1 MAVMGDRDF
10 RQAPPRHRLMR
21 AALPVALVT
30 AGFLLS
36 ACAGGSSS
44 GGSAG
49 GTDLIKVSVSNGEV
63 HPADHRED
71 VSVGDTVK
79 LTVSSD
85 RDDMVHVH
93 GVNIEKPVSAGGS
106 VTITFKVTDP
116 GIYEVETHESDL
128 TLLQIEAR

>member
-1 MAVMGDRDF
+1 MDRF
-10 RQAPPRHRLMR
+10 VLRL
-21 AALPVALVT
+21 AGALVLW
-30 AGFLLS
+30 LLALT

-49 GTDLIKVSVSNGEV
+49 GTDVIKVSVSNGKV

-85 RDDMVHVH
+85 RDDIVHVH

>member
-1 MAVMGDRDF
+1 MQVGLLA
-10 RQAPPRHRLMR
+10 
-21 AALPVALVT
+21 ALVT
-30 AGFLLS
+30 AGCLLS
-36 ACAGGSSS
+36 ACAGSSPD
-44 GGSAG
+44 GGAGG
-49 GTDLIKVSVSNGEV
+49 GTDVINVSVSNGRV

-85 RDDMVHVH
+85 RDDIVHVH

>member
-1 MAVMGDRDF
+1 MRTALAAAV
-10 RQAPPRHRLMR
+10 
-21 AALPVALVT
+21 VT
-30 AGFLLS
+30 AGCLLS
-36 ACAGGSSS
+36 ACAGASSS

-49 GTDLIKVSVSNGEV
+49 GTDVINVAVSNGKV

-85 RDDMVHVH
+85 QDDIVHVH

>member
-1 MAVMGDRDF
+1 
-10 RQAPPRHRLMR
+10 MR
-21 AALPVALVT
+21 IIAALVLSLLALT
-30 AGFLLS
+30 

-49 GTDLIKVSVSNGEV
+49 GTDVINVAVSNGKV

-85 RDDMVHVH
+85 RDDIVHVH
-93 GVNIEKPVSAGGS
+93 GVNIEKPVSAGAS

>member
-1 MAVMGDRDF
+1 VSDRDL
-10 RQAPPRHRLMR
+10 RWAPQRRHTREPLH
-21 AALPVALVT
+21 AALVVALVLS
-30 AGFLLS
+30 LL
-36 ACAGGSSS
+36 ALTGCAAGSSS
-44 GGSAG
+44 GGSSG
-49 GTDLIKVSVSNGEV
+49 GTDTINVAVSNGKV

-85 RDDMVHVH
+85 QDDIVHVH
-93 GVNIEKPVSAGGS
+93 GVNIEKPVPAGGS

>member
-1 MAVMGDRDF
+1 MLVA
-10 RQAPPRHRLMR
+10 LL
-21 AALPVALVT
+21 AALGT
-30 AGFLLS
+30 AGCLLS
-36 ACAGGSSS
+36 ACASSSSDGGS
-44 GGSAG
+44 GG
-49 GTDLIKVSVSNGEV
+49 GTDVINISVSNGKV

-85 RDDMVHVH
+85 RDDIVHVH

>member
-1 MAVMGDRDF
+1 
-10 RQAPPRHRLMR
+10 MR
-21 AALPVALVT
+21 IVAALVLSLLALT
-30 AGFLLS
+30 G
-36 ACAGGSSS
+36 CASGSGS

-49 GTDLIKVSVSNGEV
+49 GTDVIKVSVSNGKV

-85 RDDMVHVH
+85 RDDIVHVH
-93 GVNIEKPVSAGGS
+93 GVNIEKPVAAGGS
-106 VTITFKVTDP
+106 VTITFRVKDP